1 SVYEAYGR
9 VLQTLNTPASLRD
22 RIGRRKRKPID
33 MDDFRNT
40 ASEYN
45 TNESTRQ
52 IPNGVWGRMTASY
65 GKLSPRVST
74 SGAGAITYNMTRAQ
88 IGIDRHFY
96 ENDQGSAAGGVFLQ
110 YSNINAD
117 AGSVHGAGNIRAQ
130 GYTIG
135 TTSTWYGNNQFY
147 LDGLA

>member
-1 SVYEAYGR
+1 
-9 VLQTLNTPASLRD
+9 
-22 RIGRRKRKPID
+22 

-88 IGIDRHFY
+88 IGIDRRFY
-96 ENDQGSAAGGVFLQ
+96 ENDQGSAAGGV
-110 YSNINAD
+110 
-117 AGSVHGAGNIRAQ
+117 
-130 GYTIG
+130 
-135 TTSTWYGNNQFY
+135 
-147 LDGLA
+147 